1 MDIKNKLWLLT
12 LQLRVN
18 RIILNSKLMLRTLY
32 PTTIWSYLMV
42 HGSLIMITVFG
53 FIILVTNIF

>member
-12 LQLRVN
+12 LQLRMN

-32 PTTIWSYLMV
+32 PTSVWSYLMV
-42 HGSLIMITVFG
+42 HGSLVMISVFG
-53 FIILVTNIF
+53 LILLVTNIL